1 MHEAGYLVQTAA
13 GEGVVFCLPDGKII
27 PQGPDTRFRGNIVAI
42 KSRNRKYG
50 LKINRGTSI
59 PEWYGDQ
66 MDHGM
71 AVDMLLECE

>member
-1 MHEAGYLVQTAA
+1 VHEAGYGVQIVT
-13 GEGVVFCLPDGKII
+13 GKGVVFSLPDGKII
-27 PQGPDTRFRGNIVAI
+27 PRGPDTHSRGNVVAI
-42 KSRNRKYG
+42 KSGNRKNG
-50 LKINRGTSI
+50 LKITPGTSI